1 MRQLEPTKN
10 GYEEGLAAGK
20 KVAGSWTPGGTTL
33 LAKWKKTLL
42 EAPQALLGGKDE
54 TELVREL
61 DKWTREDQ
69 LACAADLHR
78 RKLDAFPDVKR
89 FPEIAGMDQY
99 QEEYPKGYADEAGI
113 DVREVYL
120 GNYWRDLFFH
130 VMKGGSLASQ
140 GGACSEAFFP
150 KTPHGPMVGNGRDDT
165 MSWYTDD
172 PFGTSWPPS
181 YQAPAA
187 PETKEVGPQD
197 EGKGYRVNETINEA
211 GLCRENGG
219 GALYEFEPVRD
230 EVYFPVD
237 VLDLVL
243 RCCDT
248 TLEAV
253 ELLTR
258 YNLYWGPCN
267 CVIGDAEG
275 TGALIEKSTYHYAV
289 RLSDRQVMVSTYGGC
304 DDEDLRKLCD
314 QTTPYFKYYERRLVV
329 MKQVLAQAEAGDGLN
344 LQAMWDCMLH
354 HDPEAPG
361 CQHIETL
368 PTGVELFTHE
378 ASAWYPAKGW
388 KFKRRFATENGTVR
402 WPCSVPDQETRWRF
416 V

>member
-1 MRQLEPTKN
+1 M
-10 GYEEGLAAGK
+10 
-20 KVAGSWTPGGTTL
+20 
-33 LAKWKKTLL
+33 
-42 EAPQALLGGKDE
+42 
-54 TELVREL
+54 
-61 DKWTREDQ
+61 
-69 LACAADLHR
+69 
-78 RKLDAFPDVKR
+78 
-89 FPEIAGMDQY
+89 
-99 QEEYPKGYADEAGI
+99 
-113 DVREVYL
+113 
-120 GNYWRDLFFH
+120 
-130 VMKGGSLASQ
+130 
-140 GGACSEAFFP
+140 
-150 KTPHGPMVGNGRDDT
+150 
-165 MSWYTDD
+165 
-172 PFGTSWPPS
+172 
-181 YQAPAA
+181 
-187 PETKEVGPQD
+187 
-197 EGKGYRVNETINEA
+197 NETINEA

-361 CQHIETL
+361 VSAHRNPSNWSGAVHPRGLGLVSGQGLEVQAEVRHRERHRPL
-368 PTGVELFTHE
+368 ALFGAGSGNPVAVRLTAPVRMERVGRPEDDFREQAGDFQE
-378 ASAWYPAKGW
+378 AVK
-388 KFKRRFATENGTVR
+388 E
-402 WPCSVPDQETRWRF
+402 
-416 V
+416 

>member
-130 VMKGGSLASQ
+130 VMKGGSLAGQ

-150 KTPHGPMVGNGRDDT
+150 KTPHWADGGKRSGRHHELVYRRSLRDLLAAILPGTKPHQKPRRSGPR
-165 MSWYTDD
+165 
-172 PFGTSWPPS
+172 
-181 YQAPAA
+181 
-187 PETKEVGPQD
+187 
-197 EGKGYRVNETINEA
+197 
-211 GLCRENGG
+211 
-219 GALYEFEPVRD
+219 
-230 EVYFPVD
+230 
-237 VLDLVL
+237 
-243 RCCDT
+243 
-248 TLEAV
+248 
-253 ELLTR
+253 TR
-258 YNLYWGPCN
+258 
-267 CVIGDAEG
+267 A
-275 TGALIEKSTYHYAV
+275 
-289 RLSDRQVMVSTYGGC
+289 R
-304 DDEDLRKLCD
+304 
-314 QTTPYFKYYERRLVV
+314 
-329 MKQVLAQAEAGDGLN
+329 
-344 LQAMWDCMLH
+344 
-354 HDPEAPG
+354 
-361 CQHIETL
+361 
-368 PTGVELFTHE
+368 
-378 ASAWYPAKGW
+378 
-388 KFKRRFATENGTVR
+388 ATA
-402 WPCSVPDQETRWRF
+402 
-416 V
+416 